1 MKKTGMTEE
10 EIIIHSGKI
19 KIEGLLK
26 TLPGDKGVIISHPH
40 PQHGGDMH
48 NQVVEAVC
56 MVYQEKGYGTLRFN
70 FRGVG
75 QSEGEYDEGISEQD
89 DVEAALVYF
98 ADLGK
103 KELDLVG
110 YSFGSWV
117 NALGL
122 NKYKKVKRVIMISPP
137 VDLLDFSSLRYNP
150 KIKLVITGS
159 EDEIADWKSIKKM
172 IPSWNREAALRVIK
186 GADHFYWGKTGEL
199 EEIIREF
206 LEQD

>member
-1 MKKTGMTEE
+1 MTEE
-10 EIIIHSGKI
+10 KVVINSGKI

-26 TLPGDKGVIISHPH
+26 ALPGDKGVIVSHPH
-40 PQHGGDMH
+40 PLHGGDMH
-48 NQVVEAVC
+48 NNVVEAICVA
-56 MVYQEKGYGTLRFN
+56 YQEKGYSTLRFN

-75 QSEGEYDEGISEQD
+75 QSEGGYEEGIGEQD
-89 DVEAALVYF
+89 DVKAAIDYLS
-98 ADLGK
+98 DLGK
-103 KELDLVG
+103 EEIDLVG

-117 NALGL
+117 NALGIDR
-122 NKYKKVKRVIMISPP
+122 YEKVKRAIMISPP

>member
-1 MKKTGMTEE
+1 MTEE
-10 EIIIHSGKI
+10 EIIINSGKI

-26 TLPGDKGVIISHPH
+26 NLSGDKGVIVSHPH
-40 PQHGGDMH
+40 PLHGGDMY
-48 NQVVEAVC
+48 NNVVEAVC
-56 MVYQEKGYGTLRFN
+56 MVYQEKGYSTLRFN

-75 QSEGEYDEGISEQD
+75 QSEGEYDEGIGEQD

-122 NKYKKVKRVIMISPP
+122 NKYKKVKRVIMVSPP
-137 VDLLDFSSLRYNP
+137 VDLLDFSSLAYNQ
-150 KIKLVITGS
+150 KIKLVISGS

-172 IPSWNREAALRVIK
+172 IPGWNHEAALKVIQ
-186 GADHFYWGKTGEL
+186 GADHFYWGKTDEL
-199 EEIIREF
+199 EEIIHEF

>member
-1 MKKTGMTEE
+1 MTEE
-10 EIIIHSGKI
+10 KVVINSGKI

-26 TLPGDKGVIISHPH
+26 ALPGDKGVIVSHPH
-40 PQHGGDMH
+40 PLHGGDMH
-48 NQVVEAVC
+48 NNVVEAVC
-56 MVYQEKGYGTLRFN
+56 MVYQEHGYSTFRFN

-75 QSEGEYDEGISEQD
+75 RSEGAYDEGIGEQD
-89 DVEAALVYF
+89 DVEAALVYL

-122 NKYKKVKRVIMISPP
+122 KKYREVKRVIMISPP
-137 VDLLDFSSLRYNP
+137 VDLLDFSSFTHNP

-159 EDEIADWKSIKKM
+159 EDEIVDYNSIKNLM
-172 IPSWNREAALRVIK
+172 PLWNPEAAFRVIQ
-186 GADHFYWGKTGEL
+186 GADHFYWGKTRDI
-199 EEIIREF
+199 EEIIHEF

>member
-1 MKKTGMTEE
+1 MTEE
-10 EIIIHSGKI
+10 KVVINSGKI

-26 TLPGDKGVIISHPH
+26 ALPGDKGVIVSHPH
-40 PQHGGDMH
+40 PLHGGDMH
-48 NQVVEAVC
+48 NNVVEAVC
-56 MVYQEKGYGTLRFN
+56 MVYQEHGYSTFRFN

-75 QSEGEYDEGISEQD
+75 RSEGAYDEGIGEQD
-89 DVEAALVYF
+89 DVEAALVYL

-122 NKYKKVKRVIMISPP
+122 KKYREVKRVIMISPP
-137 VDLLDFSSLRYNP
+137 VDLLDFSSLTHNP

-159 EDEIADWKSIKKM
+159 EDEIVDYNSIKNLM
-172 IPSWNREAALRVIK
+172 PLWNPEAAFRVIQ
-186 GADHFYWGKTGEL
+186 GADHFYWGKTRDI
-199 EEIIREF
+199 EEIIHEF